1 MAMSFRHTERK
12 EIFRKVYIFFVLE
25 HCVFIANRKVL
36 KQLLINELERSRNG
50 EEIFKRLILKTT
62 EIYRN

>member
-1 MAMSFRHTERK
+1 MAMAFRRTERK
-12 EIFRKVYIFFVLE
+12 SSGKFIFFSFLSI
-25 HCVFIANRKVL
+25 VFIANRKVL

-50 EEIFKRLILKTT
+50 EEIFERLILKAI